1 MSPPSSHRGSPV
13 PYERR
18 GWKAHGRAA
27 LTERL
32 GLKATALLIAVLL
45 WLVVSAR
52 QPTESYV
59 DVRVMPEL
67 DSSLA
72 LLDQPPHVRALVAGR
87 AADIVKLY
95 AAPPVVHRRI
105 DADAPDTLALDISP
119 ADVHLPA
126 ELAGDV
132 HVLEVQPRV
141 VMLRFESKATRR
153 VAVQNA
159 QRVRALVDTTNASRT
174 PSLPTRGVSLHFAPE
189 TVRITGSRAAVRR
202 VSSVR
207 PVPLLIA
214 WGDTMPHLVDLDTTG
229 LGVRV
234 HPAQVKVVARPACF
248 GADSTAVRCP

>member
-1 MSPPSSHRGSPV
+1 MPPRPSHRGSPGS
-13 PYERR
+13 YERR
-18 GWKAHGRAA
+18 GWKAHGRAV

-59 DVRVMPEL
+59 DVAVVPEL
-67 DSSLA
+67 DSTLA

-87 AADIVKLY
+87 AADVVKLY
-95 AAPPVVHRRI
+95 AARPIVHRRV
-105 DADAPDTLALDISP
+105 DADAPDTLVLDITP
-119 ADVHLPA
+119 ADVHIPA

-132 HVLEVQPRV
+132 RVLEVQPRAV
-141 VMLRFESKATRR
+141 TLRFESKATRR
-153 VAVQNA
+153 VAVQNG
-159 QRVRALVDTTNASRT
+159 QRVRTLLDTAKAAGRAL
-174 PSLPTRGVSLHFAPE
+174 PMRGVSLHFSPE

-207 PVPLLIA
+207 PVPLAIA
-214 WGDTMPHLVDLDTTG
+214 WGDTMPHLVDLDTIG

-234 HPAQVKVVARPACF
+234 HPAQVKVVARPACL

>member
-1 MSPPSSHRGSPV
+1 MSPSRRGSPT
-13 PYERR
+13 PLDRR

-32 GLKATALLIAVLL
+32 ELKATALLIAVLL

-59 DVRVMPEL
+59 DVGVVPEL

-72 LLDQPPHVRALVAGR
+72 LLDQPPRIRALVAGR

-95 AAPPVVHRRI
+95 AARPIVRRRI
-105 DADAPDTLALDISP
+105 DADAPDTLVLDVAPS
-119 ADVHLPA
+119 DVHIPA
-126 ELAGDV
+126 ELAGNV
-132 HVLEVQPRV
+132 RVLEVQPRAV
-141 VMLRFESKATRR
+141 TLRFESKATRR
-153 VAVQNA
+153 VAVRNE
-159 QRVRALVDTTNASRT
+159 QRVKPMLDGANGST
-174 PSLPTRGVSLHFAPE
+174 PTAGPTRSVALSFAPE

-207 PVPLLIA
+207 PVPLSIA
-214 WGDTMPHLVDLDTTG
+214 WGDTMAHIVDLDTAG

-234 HPAQVKVVARPACF
+234 HPAQVKVVARPACL
-248 GADSTAVRCP
+248 GAGGGAGPCP